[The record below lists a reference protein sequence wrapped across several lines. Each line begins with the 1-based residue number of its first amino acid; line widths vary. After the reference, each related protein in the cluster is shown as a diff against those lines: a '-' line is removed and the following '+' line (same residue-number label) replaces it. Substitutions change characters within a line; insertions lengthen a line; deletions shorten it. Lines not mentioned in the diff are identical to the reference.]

1 MCLISFISTHILPYC
16 WWFGNPSQRLIWPIS
31 RFVTRGIFTS
41 QVGLWNPRGGFR
53 QENEISSPKKL
64 GSSHKTE
71 VQMAW
76 HLHWGFQQ
84 LFNLMFLS
92 VQSFQQLCPFIQ
104 NLNVASKGIA
114 LPKLSNSLFLCWET
128 IWNFV
133 HIADVL
139 GGGGVERDWRG
150 DQYPGSGC
158 GPLGAKKQLRMDEKR
173 GIQHD
178 DLPRF
183 FSSPRCYIQFK

>member
-1 MCLISFISTHILPYC
+1 MVRKSVSAVDMVNIPFCCEGYFYIPGWPLEPQGWLP
-16 WWFGNPSQRLIWPIS
+16 PIEWN
-31 RFVTRGIFTS
+31 IFAK
-41 QVGLWNPRGGFR
+41 R
-53 QENEISSPKKL
+53 L

-76 HLHWGFQQ
+76 HLHWGFFLQ

-133 HIADVL
+133 HIADVKRRRRCWKRL
-139 GGGGVERDWRG
+139 ARGSISRQWLWAPWR
-150 DQYPGSGC
+150 
-158 GPLGAKKQLRMDEKR
+158 KKNSWGWMKKE
-173 GIQHD
+173 GYNMMTC
-178 DLPRF
+178 PVF